1 MELGNRLTT
10 AHRTSLH
17 WGCDRA
23 SVPGM
28 TDEITRLYRACPP
41 DEALP
46 ANDPRYVDCDDARGN
61 RVAPLMARGIRL
73 ADPSKPE
80 YKLLTGHRGVGKS
93 TEVRRVGHLLENPQ
107 SGEKRFK
114 AIFFD
119 ITDELEV
126 ADLEMADLLV
136 VTAAQV
142 QKQLQAMAL
151 PGFSVT
157 TEYLKKVW
165 DDFRQLC
172 GNEVSLSE
180 VEGELLPGILKV
192 TAELKAGAPS
202 SRQALRTAIEKQ
214 SVSLRRALNDLLESA
229 RVALHNNGWEG
240 LVILVDG
247 LDKVPFDR
255 QEHIFNDRCDQLVG
269 LAAHVVYTV
278 PISLAYNPR
287 FSETAQ
293 TFGETCSP
301 VPMIH
306 LEKDNPNGKG
316 WRTLEEMIDKRCAA
330 AKVDPTKLF
339 DSTDTRRHLCALT
352 GGHPRHLCM
361 FLQSSLNRVD
371 QLPVRKADVDDAVRN
386 YTDSLA
392 REIPSECWPWLR
404 KFADGS
410 LTTLPA
416 DMPDTLRRSMLYW
429 LYIFEYR
436 NGEPFYDVNPVIRR
450 LKKFQSD

>member
-1 MELGNRLTT
+1 MRLLGFT
-10 AHRTSLH
+10 A
-17 WGCDRA
+17 RA
-23 SVPGM
+23 HQM
-28 TDEITRLYRACPP
+28 RRY
-41 DEALP
+41 P

-192 TAELKAGAPS
+192 TA
-202 SRQALRTAIEKQ
+202 RT
-214 SVSLRRALNDLLESA
+214 
-229 RVALHNNGWEG
+229 
-240 LVILVDG
+240 
-247 LDKVPFDR
+247 
-255 QEHIFNDRCDQLVG
+255 
-269 LAAHVVYTV
+269 
-278 PISLAYNPR
+278 
-287 FSETAQ
+287 
-293 TFGETCSP
+293 
-301 VPMIH
+301 
-306 LEKDNPNGKG
+306 
-316 WRTLEEMIDKRCAA
+316 
-330 AKVDPTKLF
+330 
-339 DSTDTRRHLCALT
+339 
-352 GGHPRHLCM
+352 
-361 FLQSSLNRVD
+361 
-371 QLPVRKADVDDAVRN
+371 
-386 YTDSLA
+386 
-392 REIPSECWPWLR
+392 
-404 KFADGS
+404 
-410 LTTLPA
+410 
-416 DMPDTLRRSMLYW
+416 
-429 LYIFEYR
+429 
-436 NGEPFYDVNPVIRR
+436 
-450 LKKFQSD
+450 